1 MVPDIK
7 ENILKGSLKAKNI
20 NEMLQKFSSEKKKF
34 LAKGETVN
42 NKVEAF

>member
-20 NEMLQKFSSEKKKF
+20 NEMQKFSSEKKKF
-34 LAKGETVN
+34 LTKGETVN
-42 NKVEAF
+42 NKVDAF